1 MLLSHPSAIAA
12 PKQPAST
19 LAITNLRLQNFRNY
33 SGCHLAL
40 GGLPLSSGGR
50 SSSVVLVGANGAG
63 KTNMLEALSLLAPG
77 RGLRRAKSDLL
88 SRQSATSKSDATFKN
103 AEGAIWSIAAEL
115 ETPDGPLR
123 LGTGTM
129 LQDDGGA
136 GRRIIKI
143 NGEFSSQSV
152 LAEHLAVSWL
162 TPDMDGVLAAAASE
176 RRRFLDRL
184 VIAFDPAH
192 SGRIQRY
199 EKAYRQRNRLLE
211 EGQQDQ
217 SWFEALEQQ
226 MAESGMA
233 IIAARQAMV
242 DALDVEAAM
251 PLPSFPSAR
260 LRLDGDV
267 ETWLA
272 TMPAVDAEDRIKSEA
287 KANRLNG
294 STNMPGPMNTVLTV
308 SHSKTGQQAELSS
321 TGEQKAL
328 VISVVLAH
336 ARLQSKRLKR
346 PQLLLLDDIVS
357 HLDETRRRTLFEL
370 TADFAGQ
377 VWFSGTDA
385 EAFATMQNDH
395 DIVLIED
402 GDVVDLPSPTAAVR
416 SSS

>member
-40 GGLPLSSGGR
+40 GGLASSGGR

-357 HLDETRRRTLFEL
+357 HLDEMRRRTLFEL

-402 GDVVDLPSPTAAVR
+402 GDVVNLPSPTAAVR
-416 SSS
+416 SPS

>member
-1 MLLSHPSAIAA
+1 VLLSHPSAIAA

-40 GGLPLSSGGR
+40 GGLASSGGR

-77 RGLRRAKSDLL
+77 RGLRRAKADLL
-88 SRQSATSKSDATFKN
+88 SRQSAPSNEGGTLKN

-115 ETPDGPLR
+115 ETTDGPLR

-129 LQDDGGA
+129 LQDDGAA

-199 EKAYRQRNRLLE
+199 EKAYRQRNRLME

-217 SWFEALEQQ
+217 SWYEALEQQ

-242 DALDVEAAM
+242 DALDIEAAM

-294 STNMPGPMNTVLTV
+294 NTTMPGPMNTVLTV
-308 SHSKTGQQAELSS
+308 SHSKTGQNAELSS

-328 VISVVLAH
+328 VISVILAH

-357 HLDETRRRTLFEL
+357 HLDEARRRTLFEL

-395 DIVLIED
+395 DIVFIED

>member
-1 MLLSHPSAIAA
+1 MLQSHPSAIAA
-12 PKQPAST
+12 TTPTRTT
-19 LAITNLRLQNFRNY
+19 LAITKLRVQNFRNY
-33 SGCHLAL
+33 DTLDL
-40 GGLPLSSGGR
+40 TLSP
-50 SSSVVLVGANGAG
+50 SSSAVILAGSNGAG
-63 KTNMLEALSLLAPG
+63 KTNLLEALSLLAPG
-77 RGLRRAKSDLL
+77 RGLRRAKADQLP
-88 SRQSATSKSDATFKN
+88 RQTERSNGHNMPATQDIQAKT
-103 AEGAIWSIAAEL
+103 WSIAAEM
-115 ETPDGPLR
+115 ETAEGPLR
-123 LGTGTM
+123 LGTGT
-129 LQDDGGA
+129 LVQDHGEA
-136 GRRIIKI
+136 GRRMIKI

-211 EGQQDQ
+211 DGQQDPF
-217 SWFEALEQQ
+217 WFEALESQ

-242 DALDVEAAM
+242 EALDGEAAI
-251 PLPSFPSAR
+251 PLPAFPSAR
-260 LRLDGDV
+260 LTLTGDV

-287 KANRLNG
+287 KANRLKG
-294 STNMPGPMNTVLTV
+294 LTAMPGPMMSLLTV
-308 SHSKTGQQAELSS
+308 RHSTTGQDAELSS

-328 VISVVLAH
+328 LISVVLAH

-346 PQLLLLDDIVS
+346 PQLLLLDDIAS
-357 HLDETRRRTLFEL
+357 HLDETRRQTLFEL
-370 TADFAGQ
+370 TAEFTGQ

-385 EAFATMQNDH
+385 AIFADMQNDPE
-395 DIVLIED
+395 ILFVETGGIAKA
-402 GDVVDLPSPTAAVR
+402 PFQPTAVR
-416 SSS
+416 SS